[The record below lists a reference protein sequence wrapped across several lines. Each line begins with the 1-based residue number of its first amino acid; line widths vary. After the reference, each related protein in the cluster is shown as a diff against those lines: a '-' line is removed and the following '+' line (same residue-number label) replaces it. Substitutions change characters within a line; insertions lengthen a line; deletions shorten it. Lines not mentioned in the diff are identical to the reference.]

1 MRENLINEMLAIADA
16 NEGAAQTLGG
26 KTGYIYWNLADN
38 TAHILREAAE
48 ELKQLQELQQKGT
61 TKGIF
66 VSGNDVLNQI
76 QKINEERAKNGMPP
90 V

>member
-16 NEGAAQTLGG
+16 NEGMASRF
-26 KTGYIYWNLADN
+26 TGEDGRIYWSLLNDSS
-38 TAHILREAAE
+38 HILREAAE
-48 ELKQLQELQQKGT
+48 ELKQYQELQQKGT

-66 VSGNDVLNQI
+66 ISGNDVLNQI